1 MNQLRR
7 FMYGRYGLDQ
17 YSRALV
23 FIAFFV
29 SLLAMV
35 VRFTPLILLSY
46 LVLIYSIFR
55 TLSRNISKRTQENM
69 VYYKIAGA
77 LKNKLKNL
85 KLTLIGTKTHKYYRC
100 SHCKQTIRVPK
111 GKGKICITC
120 PKCRAEF
127 IKRT

>member
-7 FMYGRYGLDQ
+7 FMYGRYGFDQ

-29 SLLAMV
+29 SLLAMI